1 MLATPQIKVKKVEKT
16 RIHEVDFSDIPF
28 GKVYSDHMVMADYI
42 GREWTNIS
50 IIPYDS
56 LKLMPGCSC
65 LHYGQSIFEGL
76 KAYRSQS
83 GEILAFRP
91 WDNLK
96 RMNISAE
103 RMCMPSI
110 PEEMF
115 IGGIKEPISS
125 DSDLV

>member
-1 MLATPQIKVKKVEKT
+1 MLATPQIKVKKVAQT

-28 GKVYSDHMVMADYI
+28 GKVYSDHMVIADYT
-42 GREWTNIS
+42 GGEWTNIS

-76 KAYRSQS
+76 KAYRTQT

-91 WDNLK
+91 WDNHK

-110 PEEMF
+110 PEDMF
-115 IGGIKEPISS
+115 IGGIKELLNLDRDWI
-125 DSDLV
+125 